1 MGNISSLTKMQ
12 YANVISLLV
21 FTLALIY
28 EVVTIGF
35 DWIRLLNI
43 FNFILAW
50 SIFINIHFAQS
61 TIKKVAS
68 LIREAEAG
76 KFSNRIEDINDNGEV
91 KELCIGLNHM
101 LDQLQ
106 GFIQQTTTVVSKV
119 GNDVFD
125 TKIETTEFKGDFAA
139 AAHLINENVTTMGT
153 HHKSLQFNNLTSNL
167 GAISRSTNG
176 LDVIQ
181 SDLAKTIEKLDEIVH
196 KSSDTATESQQ
207 SIKDLDEV
215 TSHLTSLTG
224 IIHTSNEAITTLNHK
239 ANDISSVVNL
249 IKDIADQTNLLALN
263 AAIEAARAG
272 EQGRGFAVVADEV
285 RKLAERTQ
293 KATGEIGV
301 AIQTLQQDANE
312 LQENSEI
319 MDGLAAKSYQ
329 SITVFTDTLHSF
341 NGNSSSI
348 ANVVEAIE
356 NTTFITLAKI
366 DHMIFKNRAYDSFY
380 TGELVGTFN
389 DHHQCR
395 LGQWYEKGNGKDSFS
410 SLSSFKNVVQPHKIV
425 HDKVI
430 SSIKCIEENG
440 CLIKNTPMIV
450 QNFTEMEEASR
461 QLFSVMDQLLKES
474 EHKES

>member
-1 MGNISSLTKMQ
+1 MGNMSSLTKMQ
-12 YANVISLLV
+12 YANVISLII

-50 SIFINIHFAQS
+50 SIFINIHFAQA
-61 TIKKVAS
+61 TIRKVAAI
-68 LIREAEAG
+68 IREAEAG
-76 KFSNRIEDINDNGEV
+76 KFSNRIDEITDHGEV
-91 KELCIGLNHM
+91 KELCLGLNHM
-101 LDQLQ
+101 LDELQ
-106 GFIQQTTTVVSKV
+106 SFIQQTTKVVSNV

-125 TKIETTEFKGDFAA
+125 TKIEATQFDGDFAA
-139 AAHLINENVTTMGT
+139 AAHLINDNVTKMDEHSKVLKLNDLT
-153 HHKSLQFNNLTSNL
+153 NNLGT
-167 GAISRSTNG
+167 ISRSTNG

-181 SDLAKTIEKLDEIVH
+181 SDLAKTIVKLDEIVH

-215 TSHLTSLTG
+215 TSSLTSLTT

-341 NGNSSSI
+341 NENSSSI
-348 ANVVEAIE
+348 ADVVETIE

-380 TGELVGTFN
+380 TGKLVGTFG
-389 DHHQCR
+389 DHHGCR
-395 LGQWYEKGNGKDSFS
+395 LGKWYEEGNGKGSFS
-410 SLSSFKNVVQPHKIV
+410 HLPSFKAVVDPHKVV
-425 HDKVI
+425 HAKVMD
-430 SSIKCIEENG
+430 STKCISENG

-450 QNFTEMEEASR
+450 KNFTEMEDASR
-461 QLFSVMDQLLKES
+461 KLFSIMDQLLRES
-474 EHKES
+474 EHKEG